1 MGQVFNGQLQ
11 RLIVH
16 IRPHAEPYIFQRHI
30 IFRRLI
36 LPQDI
41 APHRQSDYL
50 GISRRY
56 GCNTA
61 VLGIGIHAAFLG
73 KLCRLLP
80 FRIKY
85 AELRAFKLLALLVN
99 LCELNPCLMVLRLM
113 DCRNINIIR
122 AVCLD
127 LNGVRFRVY
136 CVPCRW
142 LKLGDQVFALFRH
155 LHRNGTVFA
164 RHRLD
169 IEAPSAHGK
178 PCPRKADFGIVLIH
192 LDYPQR
198 IPALYIC
205 YGDRY
210 ILNLGNRSI
219 LSLLRYVKRT
229 LRIVQFVPLRCTAL
243 YRHIAA
249 VGYAGF
255 NGFAAAIGYQRINW
269 IFPVRIPRGVY
280 FKLRSEQGLAVF
292 IGLLYRQRAG
302 LGRIFHGYGVAP
314 VRRDLEGYKLL
325 VQFIALRSYRLLQI
339 ISAQRQ
345 RYRIGAAVQSGYRFV
360 LYGILILI
368 QHLKCRAVQ
377 GFVPVGAYLFNGE
390 LLLRPGIRPGVGGVA
405 YGYAVRRCAADAH
418 IIRLI
423 AARIALRR
431 YYLRKLIHAIR
442 HVLKADPPLIVGNG
456 IHLLD
461 GGIRRAAFLYKL
473 QLEQRP
479 CEAIAR
485 AVGFGEF
492 DLFLF
497 APVFQLKLN
506 RFVMVFGV
514 HRNHF
519 AFYTHYALRDVCFTE
534 IIRAPEQTANE
545 YLATFI
551 CNKLGAFILKAVI
564 GIPAFTSSRRNKP
577 ACAVFQRKLY
587 SFQQLAVFVSLDY
600 FQPGL
605 YLSVVYADP
614 RFAVFYLEILARRYD
629 HVPFWGFYFFQNVF
643 AQGEVFK
650 GKGTVLAGDY
660 RGRIFFFIGK
670 RSKACPID
678 LYILPVGALD
688 YKLCAGKRRFFV
700 LGKFCDGE
708 LRPFVYNIPDLYD
721 ASIAAIALYFNVN
734 AAGRNI
740 PLWRFCLRDSIPSK
754 WKALKFY
761 HTILPACGF
770 LGYAVAADLKLN
782 AFKQLP
788 IVALLRQFERVLFQ
802 LICYCFFAIPRSFFT
817 VTYNESVNFIAQR
830 IPIGRGNFLQIV
842 GAGGKVVKFCHTLPI
857 GNCGLRIIIC

>member
-1 MGQVFNGQLQ
+1 MGQIFNGQLQ
-11 RLIVH
+11 RLIVQ

-30 IFRRLI
+30 IGRRLI
-36 LPQDI
+36 LPQNI
-41 APHRQSDYL
+41 VSYRQADYI

-56 GCNTA
+56 GCNIA
-61 VLGIGIHAAFLG
+61 VLGIGIHAVFVG
-73 KLCRLLP
+73 KRYLLP

-85 AELRAFKLLALLVN
+85 AELRAFKPVSLLVH
-99 LCELNPCLMVLRLM
+99 LAELYSGLVVFRGEFYLFSGLGMARYIYRVGIGVYGIAHGR
-113 DCRNINIIR
+113 R
-122 AVCLD
+122 D
-127 LNGVRFRVY
+127 LGY
-136 CVPCRW
+136 TICA
-142 LKLGDQVFALFRH
+142 GSGH
-155 LHRNGTVFA
+155 LHRNGTVLA
-164 RHRLD
+164 GRDLR
-169 IEAPSAHGK
+169 IEAAAPHGK
-178 PCPRKADFGIVLIH
+178 FRIGQLFVLIVN
-192 LDYPQR
+192 
-198 IPALYIC
+198 IPFFNAQGIAALCVFYGNTYI
-205 YGDRY
+205 RT
-210 ILNLGNRSI
+210 NLSVLI
-219 LSLLRYVKRT
+219 LLRYVEGM
-229 LRIVQFVPLRCTAL
+229 LRIIPFVPFRRAAL

-255 NGFAAAIGYQRINW
+255 NGLAAAIGYQRINW
-269 IFPVRIPRGVY
+269 ISPGRTLRGVY
-280 FKLRSEQGLAVF
+280 FKLRSEQGVLSL
-292 IGLLYRQRAG
+292 IGLFYGQQAG

-325 VQFIALRSYRLLQI
+325 VQFIALRSYRLFQVVF
-339 ISAQRQ
+339 AQRQ
-345 RYRIGAAVQSGYRFV
+345 RYRAGAAVQSGYRYV
-360 LYGILILI
+360 LYGLLTLI
-368 QHLKCRAVQ
+368 QHLKYRAVQ
-377 GFVPVGAYLFNGE
+377 GFAPVGAYLFNGK
-390 LLLRPGIRPGVGGVA
+390 LLLRRVIRPVVGGVA

-423 AARIALRR
+423 AAHIALRR

-473 QLEQRP
+473 QLEHRP

-485 AVGFGEF
+485 AVGFLE
-492 DLFLF
+492 LYISLF
-497 APVFQLKLN
+497 APVFQLKLY
-506 RFVMVFGV
+506 RPVMTVGI
-514 HRNHF
+514 HRNIF
-519 AFYTHYALRDVCFTE
+519 VFYTHYALWGICFVEIVC
-534 IIRAPEQTANE
+534 APEQTANE

-551 CNKLGAFILKAVI
+551 CNKLGADIRKVGI
-564 GIPAFTSSRRNKP
+564 GIPAVAAARRNKP

-587 SFQQLAVFVSLDY
+587 SFQQLPVLVGLDY

-660 RGRIFFFIGK
+660 RGRIFIFIGK

-688 YKLCAGKRRFFV
+688 YKLCAGKRRSSV

-761 HTILPACGF
+761 HAILPACGF
-770 LGYAVAADLKLN
+770 LGYAVAA
-782 AFKQLP
+782 
-788 IVALLRQFERVLFQ
+788 
-802 LICYCFFAIPRSFFT
+802 
-817 VTYNESVNFIAQR
+817 
-830 IPIGRGNFLQIV
+830 
-842 GAGGKVVKFCHTLPI
+842 
-857 GNCGLRIIIC
+857 

>member
-1 MGQVFNGQLQ
+1 MAFYFYRVC
-11 RLIVH
+11 
-16 IRPHAEPYIFQRHI
+16 
-30 IFRRLI
+30 RRI
-36 LPQDI
+36 QGI
-41 APHRQSDYL
+41 AHGRRDL
-50 GISRRY
+50 GY
-56 GCNTA
+56 A
-61 VLGIGIHAAFLG
+61 VLTCSG
-73 KLCRLLP
+73 
-80 FRIKY
+80 Y
-85 AELRAFKLLALLVN
+85 
-99 LCELNPCLMVLRLM
+99 
-113 DCRNINIIR
+113 
-122 AVCLD
+122 
-127 LNGVRFRVY
+127 
-136 CVPCRW
+136 
-142 LKLGDQVFALFRH
+142 
-155 LHRNGTVFA
+155 LHRNGTVLA
-164 RHRLD
+164 GHDLR
-169 IEAPSAHGK
+169 IEAAAPHGK
-178 PCPRKADFGIVLIH
+178 FRIGQLFVLIVNIPF
-192 LDYPQR
+192 YNAQR
-198 IPALYIC
+198 IAALCVFYENTYI
-205 YGDRY
+205 RT
-210 ILNLGNRSI
+210 NRSVLI
-219 LSLLRYVKRT
+219 LLRYVEVM
-229 LRIVQFVPLRCTAL
+229 LRIVQFVPLRRTAL

-255 NGFAAAIGYQRINW
+255 NGLAAAIGYQRNW
-269 IFPVRIPRGVY
+269 IFPGLILRGVY
-280 FKLRSEQGLAVF
+280 FKLRSEQGLVVF

-345 RYRIGAAVQSGYRFV
+345 RYRIGAAVQSGYRLV
-360 LYGILILI
+360 LYGLLTLI
-368 QHLKCRAVQ
+368 QHLKYRAAQ
-377 GFVPVGAYLFNGE
+377 RFAPVGAYLFNGK
-390 LLLRPGIRPGVGGVA
+390 LLLRPGIEPYIRNADYVF
-405 YGYAVRRCAADAH
+405 AVRRCAADAH

-423 AARIALRR
+423 AAHIALRR

-456 IHLLD
+456 IHLLN

-473 QLEQRP
+473 QLEHRP

-492 DLFLF
+492 DLSLF

-514 HRNHF
+514 HHNVLI
-519 AFYTHYALRDVCFTE
+519 FYSHHALWGICFVEIVC
-534 IIRAPEQTANE
+534 APEQTAYE
-545 YLATFI
+545 YLSASI
-551 CNKLGAFILKAVI
+551 RSELGTGIRKAGI
-564 GIPAFTSSRRNKP
+564 GIPAVAAARRNKS

-587 SFQQLAVFVSLDY
+587 SFQQLPVFVSLDY

-770 LGYAVAADLKLN
+770 LGYAVAA
-782 AFKQLP
+782 
-788 IVALLRQFERVLFQ
+788 
-802 LICYCFFAIPRSFFT
+802 
-817 VTYNESVNFIAQR
+817 
-830 IPIGRGNFLQIV
+830 
-842 GAGGKVVKFCHTLPI
+842 
-857 GNCGLRIIIC
+857 

>member
-11 RLIVH
+11 RLIVQ
-16 IRPHAEPYIFQRHI
+16 IRPHMEAHILHWYI

-41 APHRQSDYL
+41 APHRQADYL

-56 GCNTA
+56 GCNIA

-85 AELRAFKLLALLVN
+85 AELRAFKPVFLLVH
-99 LCELNPCLMVLRLM
+99 LIELYSGFVVSRSERLFLSGLGMAQYPYRVGFGVYGIAHGRRDLGYAVLT
-113 DCRNINIIR
+113 DS
-122 AVCLD
+122 
-127 LNGVRFRVY
+127 G
-136 CVPCRW
+136 
-142 LKLGDQVFALFRH
+142 H
-155 LHRNGTVFA
+155 LHRNGTVRA
-164 RHRLD
+164 GHDLR
-169 IEAPSAHGK
+169 IEAAAPHGK
-178 PCPRKADFGIVLIH
+178 FRIGQLFVLIVN
-192 LDYPQR
+192 
-198 IPALYIC
+198 IPFYNAQGIAALCVLYGNPYI
-205 YGDRY
+205 RTF
-210 ILNLGNRSI
+210 GNRSV
-219 LSLLRYVKRT
+219 LSLLRYVKSM
-229 LRIVQFVPLRCTAL
+229 LRIIPFVPFRCTAL

-255 NGFAAAIGYQRINW
+255 NGLAAAIGYQRINW
-269 IFPVRIPRGVY
+269 IFPGRTLRGVY

-325 VQFIALRSYRLLQI
+325 VQFIALRSYRLFQVV
-339 ISAQRQ
+339 SAQRQ
-345 RYRIGAAVQSGYRFV
+345 RYFAGTAVCSYYLV
-360 LYGILILI
+360 LYRIIILI
-368 QHLKCRAVQ
+368 QHLKYRAVQ
-377 GFVPVGAYLFNGE
+377 ELSPVGAYLFNGK

-405 YGYAVRRCAADAH
+405 YDYAFRHSAADAH
-418 IIRLI
+418 IICVV
-423 AARIALRR
+423 AAHIALRR

-473 QLEQRP
+473 QLEHRP

-492 DLFLF
+492 DLSLF

-514 HRNHF
+514 HLNDLIFYSHHALWGICF
-519 AFYTHYALRDVCFTE
+519 AEIVC
-534 IIRAPEQTANE
+534 APEQTAYE
-545 YLATFI
+545 YLSASI
-551 CNKLGAFILKAVI
+551 RSELGACIPSAGI
-564 GIPAFTSSRRNKP
+564 GIFAAASACRNKP
-577 ACAVFQRKLY
+577 VCAVFQRKLY

-600 FQPGL
+600 FQSGL

-629 HVPFWGFYFFQNVF
+629 HVPFRGFYFFQNVF

-650 GKGTVLAGDY
+650 GKGAVLAGDY

-761 HTILPACGF
+761 HAILPACGF
-770 LGYAVAADLKLN
+770 LGYAVAA
-782 AFKQLP
+782 
-788 IVALLRQFERVLFQ
+788 
-802 LICYCFFAIPRSFFT
+802 
-817 VTYNESVNFIAQR
+817 
-830 IPIGRGNFLQIV
+830 
-842 GAGGKVVKFCHTLPI
+842 
-857 GNCGLRIIIC
+857 